1 MLDTVPFLGIMLKKY
16 TQGISKKPC
25 TQGWFMKNII
35 FSIFFAFFILGCSKS
50 GQENVSV
57 VKVGNV
63 LKPFTFDDQFEKP
76 HTLTKDTKKIIF
88 VFAKKSGH
96 AVRKYFNTKPVDYL
110 KKHHY
115 VFIADVSG
123 MPSIIYKMFAKSDL
137 QEHKYPIW
145 LIFDGKKSTKFIYP
159 DKSDKI
165 MVADLKEFKII
176 KVNFA
181 EDVKQLK
188 KILNAQ

>member
-1 MLDTVPFLGIMLKKY
+1 MR
-16 TQGISKKPC
+16 
-25 TQGWFMKNII
+25 NII
-35 FSIFFAFFILGCSKS
+35 VSVLVMFLIIGCSKS
-50 GQENVSV
+50 GQQNSSV
-57 VKVGNV
+57 IKVGNV
-63 LKPFTFDDQFEKP
+63 LKPFTLKDQFEKP

-96 AVRKYFNTKPVDYL
+96 AVRKYFNTKPIDYL

-115 VFIADVSG
+115 VFVADVSG

-145 LIFDGKKSTKFIYP
+145 LIFDSKNSSKFIYP
-159 DKSDKI
+159 NKSDKI
-165 MVADLKEFKII
+165 MVADVKDFKIT

-181 EDVKQLK
+181 DDVNQLK
-188 KILNAQ
+188 KILNEQ